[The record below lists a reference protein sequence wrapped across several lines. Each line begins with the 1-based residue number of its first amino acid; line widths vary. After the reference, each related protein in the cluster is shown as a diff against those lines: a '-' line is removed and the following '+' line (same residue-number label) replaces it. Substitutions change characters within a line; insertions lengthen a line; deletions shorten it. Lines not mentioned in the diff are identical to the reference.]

1 MIVTAPMLIGCS
13 DSERVA
19 EVALAGSKR
28 QADLDQEMIRLNRE
42 VAAGTTRL
50 VEAQAQADQQVLAAQ
65 HDLQQQ
71 RDALETERR
80 QLAEKR
86 TAESLLAPILLTLG
100 SLVVCSLPLVLCWY
114 LLRELG
120 SDPAELEVTQLFID
134 QLSARKNTSCSI
146 SRLRP
151 NPNLD
156 CAAAIICS
164 KFFSS
169 VIDPLHWRVACG
181 QSFVSDFL

>member
-1 MIVTAPMLIGCS
+1 MFPRNAKNLCLVLTIVTAPMLIGCT

-28 QADLDQEMIRLNRE
+28 QADLDQEMIHLNRD
-42 VAAGTTRL
+42 VASGTTRL
-50 VEAQAQADQQVLAAQ
+50 VEAQAQADQQILAAQ
-65 HDLQQQ
+65 HELQQQ

-100 SLVVCSLPLVLCWY
+100 SLVVCGLPLVLCWY

-134 QLSARKNTSCSI
+134 QLSAQENHELLDQSTTPESTPG
-146 SRLRP
+146 LRGRDH
-151 NPNLD
+151 LLEIFQQRD
-156 CAAAIICS
+156 
-164 KFFSS
+164 
-169 VIDPLHWRVACG
+169 
-181 QSFVSDFL
+181 

>member
-1 MIVTAPMLIGCS
+1 MFPRSLHIHGMTLVIVTAPMLVGCS

-28 QADLDQEMIRLNRE
+28 QADLDQEMIRLNRD
-42 VAAGTTRL
+42 VASGTTRL
-50 VEAQAQADQQVLAAQ
+50 VEAQAQADQQILAAQ
-65 HDLQQQ
+65 HELQQQ

-100 SLVVCSLPLVLCWY
+100 SLFVCSLPLVLCWY

-134 QLSARKNTSCSI
+134 QLSAQEKHELLDQSTTPESKPG
-146 SRLRP
+146 LR
-151 NPNLD
+151 
-156 CAAAIICS
+156 
-164 KFFSS
+164 
-169 VIDPLHWRVACG
+169 G
-181 QSFVSDFL
+181 SDHLLEILQQHD

>member
-1 MIVTAPMLIGCS
+1 MFPRSLQIHCITLMIVTAPMLIGCS

-28 QADLDQEMIRLNRE
+28 QADLDQEMIHLNRD
-42 VAAGTTRL
+42 VASGTTRL
-50 VEAQAQADQQVLAAQ
+50 VEAQAQADQQILAAQ
-65 HDLQQQ
+65 HELEQQ

-100 SLVVCSLPLVLCWY
+100 SLAVCSLPLVLCWY

-134 QLSARKNTSCSI
+134 QLSAQEKPQTRNEL
-146 SRLRP
+146 SRPELKPGLRDHM
-151 NPNLD
+151 NLLEILQQHD
-156 CAAAIICS
+156 
-164 KFFSS
+164 
-169 VIDPLHWRVACG
+169 
-181 QSFVSDFL
+181 